1 MASANQTKLAGY
13 TKRKNEEEVMPKKPE
28 GMDQDTYEGG
38 ENEASSYP
46 GMPDKP
52 APKPKAPA
60 PKPKAPAPKPKKMAS
75 GGYVSKADGCVQSG
89 KTKGRFV

>member
-1 MASANQTKLAGY
+1 
-13 TKRKNEEEVMPKKPE
+13 MPKKPE

-46 GMPDKP
+46 DMPDDMEPESEPK
-52 APKPKAPA
+52 AKPKAKKEIGDGESVVPA
-60 PKPKAPAPKPKKMAS
+60 NVRAKDKMAF

-89 KTKGRFV
+89 KTKGRHV